1 MICYSREGR
10 LERDVMASENKIV
23 AAILTASIVQRA
35 TQEAPIEEVPAIIAR
50 LYTEFLTIVE
60 RTASGE
66 RRTHEEWQTWVQQVI
81 GVLPH

>member
-1 MICYSREGR
+1 MLSSRRQTGE
-10 LERDVMASENKIV
+10 DVMASENKIA

-35 TQEAPIEEVPAIIAR
+35 TQEASLEEVPAIIAR

-66 RRTHEEWQTWVQQVI
+66 RRTHEEWQTWVQQVM